1 MTGSGSAW
9 TRAAASLT
17 PRAVLVWVVL
27 IQIAGAAAAAY
38 GGEISVE
45 SWMLYQVGLRDPW
58 LVVAAD
64 AMVLSCLAAA
74 LAGVVGHRAGWFWVA
89 LYFGI
94 DAVVGMTVEVGA
106 FMELTLPAHAVRIAA
121 PLALALASDSDDE
134 KPTGGGLRPVGIRFL
149 MVAAGLTFAA
159 HGVEALAAH
168 PRFVDYLI
176 VFTHDGLGLEIAQSQ
191 LEIALQVVGV
201 IDLAVALPALLLRRW
216 SSVYAYMAIWGTIAA
231 ASRVVHGGMNG
242 LPEMLIRSANGG
254 VAAAI
259 VLFLM
264 VYDRRDDA

>member
-9 TRAAASLT
+9 TRAAASIT
-17 PRAVLVWVVL
+17 PRRVLVWVVF

-38 GGEISVE
+38 GGEIPVE
-45 SWMLYQVGLRDPW
+45 SWMLYRTGLRDPW

-64 AMVLSCLAAA
+64 AMVWSCLAAA
-74 LAGVVGHRAGWFWVA
+74 LAGVVGYRAGWLWITV
-89 LYFGI
+89 YFGI
-94 DAVVGMTVEVGA
+94 DAVIGMTVEVGA

-121 PLALALASDSDDE
+121 PLALVFAPDPDDDQ
-134 KPTGGGLRPVGIRFL
+134 PPGGSLHPVAIRLL

-159 HGVEALAAH
+159 HGIEAFAAH
-168 PRFVDYLI
+168 PRFVDYLV
-176 VFTHDGLGLEIAQSQ
+176 VFTHDGLGFEVAQSQ
-191 LEIALQVVGV
+191 LEVALKVIGV

-231 ASRVVHGGMNG
+231 ASRVVHGGLNG

-259 VLFLM
+259 VIFLM
-264 VYDRRDDA
+264 VYDRTDDA